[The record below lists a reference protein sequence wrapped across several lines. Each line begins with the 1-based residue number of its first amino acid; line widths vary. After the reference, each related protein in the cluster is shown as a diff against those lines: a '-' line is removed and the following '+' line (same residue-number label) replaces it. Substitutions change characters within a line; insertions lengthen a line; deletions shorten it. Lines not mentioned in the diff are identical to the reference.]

1 MGIPWRANLFRLG
14 LAAAILAGAGCARR
28 IRFDSLPVA
37 RGGEA
42 TVRVE
47 VTFDRNNT
55 LLVELSNV
63 PDPSALNSAYTRYVL
78 WVATPDRRSVVNAGQ
93 IRVNESRSAQM
104 QTLTPLREFVLFI
117 TAETRGDVTLPGPDV
132 VFQTEEIRW

>member
-1 MGIPWRANLFRLG
+1 MQASGGAKVLRFG
-14 LAAAILAGAGCARR
+14 LVSLILLTAGCTRR